1 MKNLIK
7 IEGMF
12 DNTTFNNLD
21 IYNVADV
28 VIMVR
33 DKFGESKILK
43 VTNINEITAVNESAS
58 IIARKVEE
66 SKLNSMIRQKF

>member
-43 VTNINEITAVNESAS
+43 VTNINEITAVNESAY

>member
-66 SKLNSMIRQKF
+66 SKVNSMIRQKF